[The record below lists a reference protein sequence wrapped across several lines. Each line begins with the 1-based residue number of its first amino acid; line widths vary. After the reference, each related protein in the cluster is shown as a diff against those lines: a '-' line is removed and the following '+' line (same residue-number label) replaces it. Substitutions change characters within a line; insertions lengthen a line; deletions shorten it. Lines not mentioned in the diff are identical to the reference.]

1 MSGYRGRGR
10 GNAPFR
16 SRNNGYN
23 NNHSYGGRGRGSGSF
38 RSHYTGYDDDRSYD
52 SWSDEPGN
60 TWNGPDPSLPATFQ
74 AWVVGILNGGDE
86 SWLKPYVESAFF
98 EEFRARMKKR
108 TGFDAQWLVNGYTLY
123 NTGREYLPSILD
135 YIKDAVTSSVTVE
148 STDTVVYTGLIK
160 FASQQTQAS
169 SSSSLTLRGQHE
181 MLTQGQDF
189 HPVSGQPGR
198 IFWFNESLFYLE
210 TFDSSNQGY
219 EVDGHW
225 ISTSSSDYLLV
236 RCFGG
241 SPKPIHELIEHCKRE
256 SVGSE
261 KLEITQMRAGRGK
274 EIVERRKRPLFTID
288 LEPALRAEIAED
300 AETFFHKSSRNYYEA
315 TGTPY
320 RRGYL
325 LSGPPGTGKTSLSNA
340 IASHV
345 NVPLVTITLSGMDDK
360 ELETAFAGL
369 PIPCVVLL
377 EDIDCAGVTRNEPK
391 QVTDGKSKHSSKS
404 ISEEE
409 IGKKIQN
416 AVTMAITEAQQQY
429 WSQLQVRTAAN
440 EFNSR
445 DAPRA
450 VANATKAVKPPEA
463 PKVLTL
469 SGLLNVIDGVCAKE
483 GRLLIMTTNAPRK
496 LDPALYRAGRADRVF
511 ELGYAN
517 KVTAELTFKRTFG
530 QDEVR
535 KFTIEAVD
543 RLAKAFRDQFP
554 KNSRI
559 STAKLAEYC
568 NSHRGRPDRAVE
580 AFADFLHKLRTGADA
595 FSYDIND
602 VVADAA
608 EDGDLNVPD
617 EFDRD
622 LLKLSH
628 SDYLEAKKEEMKEVV
643 GQQTKV
649 RSWRDTFG
657 WSSVDLRYDSKAKVT
672 KPKTHRLAFEESK
685 ALRKDSTME
694 GLAGM
699 ANSSRGLLES
709 FPALGGSASQA
720 ASSKAALET
729 STDSAKR
736 ETEIKKFWETFPF
749 ISQPAQDRKTD
760 VFFDVDD
767 EALFPDD
774 EADFLPDIS
783 LTDYIPSIVP
793 PRRRTS
799 SSSVESAWDEA
810 HHNAVSP
817 VRSSASVK
825 FSDPGRLRPVSPRP
839 LDTLTL
845 EHEDTLMKEDSPYVE
860 TKEDRMSS
868 SASDC
873 ENDAASMQD
882 SEEEATSSARSGRRP
897 DDLEEHFLHYGKL
910 PNYRM
915 ENALK

>member
-1 MSGYRGRGR
+1 
-10 GNAPFR
+10 
-16 SRNNGYN
+16 
-23 NNHSYGGRGRGSGSF
+23 
-38 RSHYTGYDDDRSYD
+38 
-52 SWSDEPGN
+52 
-60 TWNGPDPSLPATFQ
+60 PATFQ

-345 NVPLVTITLSGMDDK
+345 
-360 ELETAFAGL
+360 
-369 PIPCVVLL
+369 
-377 EDIDCAGVTRNEPK
+377 
-391 QVTDGKSKHSSKS
+391 
-404 ISEEE
+404 
-409 IGKKIQN
+409 
-416 AVTMAITEAQQQY
+416 
-429 WSQLQVRTAAN
+429 
-440 EFNSR
+440 
-445 DAPRA
+445 
-450 VANATKAVKPPEA
+450 
-463 PKVLTL
+463 LTL

-628 SDYLEAKKEEMKEVV
+628 SDYLE
-643 GQQTKV
+643 
-649 RSWRDTFG
+649 
-657 WSSVDLRYDSKAKVT
+657 
-672 KPKTHRLAFEESK
+672 
-685 ALRKDSTME
+685 
-694 GLAGM
+694 
-699 ANSSRGLLES
+699 
-709 FPALGGSASQA
+709 
-720 ASSKAALET
+720 
-729 STDSAKR
+729 
-736 ETEIKKFWETFPF
+736 
-749 ISQPAQDRKTD
+749 
-760 VFFDVDD
+760 
-767 EALFPDD
+767 
-774 EADFLPDIS
+774 
-783 LTDYIPSIVP
+783 
-793 PRRRTS
+793 
-799 SSSVESAWDEA
+799 
-810 HHNAVSP
+810 
-817 VRSSASVK
+817 
-825 FSDPGRLRPVSPRP
+825 
-839 LDTLTL
+839 
-845 EHEDTLMKEDSPYVE
+845 
-860 TKEDRMSS
+860 
-868 SASDC
+868 
-873 ENDAASMQD
+873 
-882 SEEEATSSARSGRRP
+882 
-897 DDLEEHFLHYGKL
+897 
-910 PNYRM
+910 
-915 ENALK
+915 